1 MRRYLGTLVVG
12 ISMLAPVVG
21 ISMLAPATIYAQ
33 DHDRHTWSA
42 DEDPHWHQ
50 YLKEHKKKDHDWAH
64 ASKRE
69 QRDYWKWRDAHPDA
83 H

>member
-1 MRRYLGTLVVG
+1 MSRFLAVAVLGTFLMGSAAVVK
-12 ISMLAPVVG
+12 
-21 ISMLAPATIYAQ
+21 AQ
-33 DHDRHTWSA
+33 DRDAGQSQMQRHQWN
-42 DEDPHWHQ
+42 DQEDAHWHD
-50 YLKEHKKKDHDWAH
+50 YLKEHHKKDHDWNK

>member
-1 MRRYLGTLVVG
+1 MSRFVAVAVLGACLMGSAAVVR
-12 ISMLAPVVG
+12 
-21 ISMLAPATIYAQ
+21 AQ
-33 DHDRHTWSA
+33 DRDAGQTRMERHHWT
-42 DEDPHWHQ
+42 DQEDAHWRDYQ
-50 YLKEHKKKDHDWAH
+50 KEHHKKYRDWNK

>member
-1 MRRYLGTLVVG
+1 MRRYLGTLFLGV
-12 ISMLAPVVG
+12 SLLA
-21 ISMLAPATIYAQ
+21 APAALYAQ
-33 DHDRHTWSA
+33 DHDRAHQHAWTA

-50 YLKEHKKKDHDWAH
+50 YLKEHHKKEHDWGH

-69 QRDYWKWRDAHPDA
+69 QRDYWKWRDAHPDT